1 MGKMDRKK
9 GLIIAIV
16 IAIMLMVGSFAF
28 TRDSEQEDTTG
39 KDNQQQVT
47 PGNDNSG
54 SSEQEDETNN
64 DSQEDEDN
72 SLTVNGDNNSSNTQT
87 GNGNQNGEGNAN
99 DEQITDDGYDAAKKA
114 VEAAKESLE
123 LNDYKTAEELVGKVT
138 DATKKAELEAELTDI
153 QNSINAIAIVNN
165 LQNQTD
171 SSKNK
176 EDLTAAKDYRTETAI
191 IDLVS
196 KLNNTELK
204 DELTAKLEN
213 ISKILDDTTAPKI
226 EGIGNNE
233 FTNQDVNL
241 KISDTNTD
249 INEITKTLTL
259 NGNEIAYLDEIT
271 EEGTYVLTVM
281 DKAFNKAEVTFTI
294 DKTAPE
300 FEGLEQSGHYE
311 SAIVTVKDNL
321 SPVTITVENRNNPG
335 ETSEIE
341 NGTELKEEA
350 TYHIT
355 ITDKAGNSKDLWIA
369 IDKDAPDIIGVDDKE
384 LTNEEPKITIT
395 DKFLTSVVIDDK
407 EYTRNDFEVGSN
419 NENFKFTTT
428 ISGEG
433 KHTIVAKDKFGHIT
447 SKTFTIDQTPAN
459 RVHSTVDFDKNP
471 VYNEKIDDVTY
482 YYIKNGASFVFRM
495 RFTEELAE
503 NPILNIGNKKVT
515 LELVEKYLINEG
527 KYIYEATVE
536 INKEDNLADGKLSL
550 ILSNVIDKAG
560 NKTENPVVLDQSE
573 TSNHRSIILDN
584 TKPEVDTLRVKGLK
598 EGNGTTNFKN
608 IKIGD
613 TFQVILT
620 TKEELKTL
628 PTLVIDGQEIT
639 EVSSSKFDGYY
650 QYIVS
655 YKIPEETKLANG
667 EAIQFILKGYADA
680 AGNPGKELTN
690 EDIKIGNGQTE
701 VIFDKTA
708 PEVRVL
714 GIAQNGN
721 NPNTNVTNGDS
732 IRIWVYFKEEL
743 AVLPKVKLGGKEYS
757 MYHATKSDPYAYILD
772 VVLDDTMKL
781 EQGEIKFEI
790 FGYSDEAGNTKPL
803 TNKNITYT
811 GKNDKLIYD
820 TVKPKPS
827 LIGILNLD
835 NFSTGNVSYAKIGDT
850 VRVRVYFNE
859 LLAVEPTITIGG
871 QTYTATLRAGSY
883 SQTYGNAYYADIKLT
898 EDMNLSLGKL
908 KFTISNYQDKAG
920 NVGETE
926 NQDSTN
932 ENAYKEVTVLSDN
945 TTSIVNGVSY
955 NNFLDALRAANEDN
969 PVVLVSNIEYSTPI
983 AISKN
988 VKIDLNGYDLKLTNS
1003 FLRVNN
1009 GGKLSIIGKGTVYS
1023 DYKEYA
1029 PIDMIGS
1036 ASPDYEDY
1044 ATLYIGKDV
1053 TLKGNS
1059 GILVFQATDTSVGY
1073 GVNITVEG
1081 TIEAVDIDDSSASF
1095 GIYIQGMIKN
1105 YINVP
1110 NITLTNTAKI
1120 VSDAVGIYAAGYAV
1134 WNVNGAYIE
1143 GNESGIAIKSG
1154 ILNVNSGT
1162 IKSTGEDQTPT
1173 PGFGNGVYPSGTAIQ
1188 IESNKGY
1195 AGNIEINITGGTIES
1210 ANSAALYE
1218 YLDSKTENTT
1228 IKNIKISGGR
1238 FITNG
1243 IKPSIFVSTQFESVF
1258 PSFITGGIFS
1268 TNVSDY
1274 VMEGYN
1280 VEEIS
1285 NNEFEVVANN
1295 N

>member
-64 DSQEDEDN
+64 DSQEYEDN

-165 LQNQTD
+165 LQDKTD

-176 EDLTAAKDYRTETAI
+176 DDITEAKDYRTETAI

-204 DELTAKLEN
+204 DELTARLEN
-213 ISKILDDTTAPKI
+213 IANILDDTTAPKI

-241 KISDTNTD
+241 KISDTN
-249 INEITKTLTL
+249 EITKTLTL
-259 NGNEIAYLDEIT
+259 NGNEIAYIDEIT
-271 EEGTYVLTVM
+271 EEGTYILTVM
-281 DKAFNKAEVTFTI
+281 DKAFNKAEVTFTV

-335 ETSEIE
+335 ETYEIE

-369 IDKDAPDIIGVDDKE
+369 IDKDAPDIMGVDDSE
-384 LTNEEPKITIT
+384 LTNEEPEITIT

-419 NENFKFTTT
+419 NENFKFTIT
-428 ISGEG
+428 IRGEG
-433 KHTIVAKDKFGHIT
+433 KHTIVAKDKYGHTTTKI
-447 SKTFTIDQTPAN
+447 FTIDQTPAN
-459 RVHSTVDFDKNP
+459 RVYSTVDFDKNP
-471 VYNEKIDDVTY
+471 VYSEIVEKTTY

-495 RFTEELAE
+495 QFTEELAE

-527 KYIYEATVE
+527 KYIYEATVV

-550 ILSNVIDKAG
+550 ILSNVVDKAG
-560 NKTENPVVLDQSE
+560 NKTEDPVVLDQSE
-573 TSNHRSIILDN
+573 TSNGRSVILDN

-639 EVSSSKFDGYY
+639 KVSSSKFDGYY

-655 YKIPEETKLANG
+655 YKIPKETKLANG

-743 AVLPKVKLGGKEYS
+743 AVLPKVKLGEKEYP
-757 MYHATKSDPYAYILD
+757 MYHAPDSDPYAYILD

-781 EQGEIKFEI
+781 EQGEIKFKI
-790 FGYSDEAGNTKPL
+790 FGYSDAAGNTKTEPL
-803 TNKNITYT
+803 TNENITYT

-820 TVKPKPS
+820 TLPPKPS
-827 LIGILNLD
+827 LIGILNLS
-835 NFSTGNVSYAKIGDT
+835 NFGTGNVNYAKIGDT

-871 QTYTATLRAGSY
+871 QTYTATLRNESY
-883 SQTYGNAYYADIKLT
+883 SQEYGNAYYADIKLT
-898 EDMNLSLGKL
+898 ETMNLSLGKL
-908 KFTISNYQDKAG
+908 KFTVSNYQDKAG
-920 NVGETE
+920 NVGETQ

-932 ENAYKEVTVLSDN
+932 EKAYMEVNLIDKNTKLISSSSEFMKEFSNNNQEIDVILTENINLN
-945 TTSIVNGVSY
+945 LLTNITINNGKT
-955 NNFLDALRAANEDN
+955 A
-969 PVVLVSNIEYSTPI
+969 T
-983 AISKN
+983 
-988 VKIDLNGYDLKLTNS
+988 IDLNGHNIYLNNYGKE
-1003 FLRVNN
+1003 FVVNN
-1009 GGKLSIIGKGTVYS
+1009 GTLNIVGEGTIEEKKPYFSPILVKGSTN
-1023 DYKEYA
+1023 DLDKEY
-1029 PIDMIGS
+1029 S
-1036 ASPDYEDY
+1036 VVN
-1044 ATLYIGKDV
+1044 IGKDV
-1053 TLKGNS
+1053 TLIGWAGLFIDNNNGKAAGVKINID
-1059 GILVFQATDTSVGY
+1059 GTLKSVK
-1073 GVNITVEG
+1073 
-1081 TIEAVDIDDSSASF
+1081 DINGAIGH
-1095 GIYIQGMIKN
+1095 GIYINGSVKGVDNFPI
-1105 YINVP
+1105 INI
-1110 NITLTNTAKI
+1110 NETAN
-1120 VSDAVGIYAAGYAV
+1120 VSSSGPGIYAAGYAE
-1134 WNVNGAYIE
+1134 WNINGATIE
-1143 GNESGIAIKSG
+1143 GESAGIAIKSG
-1154 ILNVNSGT
+1154 ILN
-1162 IKSTGEDQTPT
+1162 IKSGSIKSAGEDQTPT

-1228 IKNIKISGGR
+1228 VKNIKISGGR

-1243 IKPSIFVSTQFESVF
+1243 IKPSIFISPQFVSIF
-1258 PSFITGGIFS
+1258 PKFITGGIFS

-1280 VEEIS
+1280 VEKTL
-1285 NNEFEVVANN
+1285 NDEFEVVANN

>member
-213 ISKILDDTTAPKI
+213 IANILDDTTAPRI
-226 EGIGNNE
+226 EGIGDNE
-233 FTNQDVNL
+233 FTKENVNL
-241 KISDTNTD
+241 VISDT
-249 INEITKTLTL
+249 NEITKTLTL
-259 NGNEIAYLDEIT
+259 NGNEIAYIDEIT
-271 EEGTYVLTVM
+271 EEGTYILTVM
-281 DKAFNKAEVTFTI
+281 DKAFNKAQITFTV

-335 ETSEIE
+335 ETYEIE
-341 NGTELKEEA
+341 NGTELTEEA

-369 IDKDAPDIIGVDDKE
+369 IDKDAPDIIGVDDSE

-419 NENFKFTTT
+419 NENFKFTIT
-428 ISGEG
+428 IGGEG
-433 KHTIVAKDKFGHIT
+433 KHTIVAKDKYGHIT

-459 RVHSTVDFDKNP
+459 REHSTVDFDKNP
-471 VYNEKIDDVTY
+471 VYSEKIGDTTY

-515 LELVEKYLINEG
+515 LEFVEKYLINEG
-527 KYIYEATVE
+527 KYIYEATVV

-550 ILSNVIDKAG
+550 ILSNVVDKAG
-560 NKTENPVVLDQSE
+560 NKTEDPVVLDQSK
-573 TSNHRSIILDN
+573 TSNGRSVILDN
-584 TKPEVDTLRVKGLK
+584 TLPTAIVTTSNNGNSTNQDVTVTIVANEAIYTPEGWTEVKTNKEHEFTKVYSKNGKYSVVIKDKAGNESTINFEVIGIDKVAPEIENLRMIGANGIWENGIYNMYTSNGKTIYIYADFKEQLKEEPSVVINDTLTLKLKYSREENGIYYYYASHKVSENDGLK
-598 EGNGTTNFKN
+598 DGEMQ
-608 IKIGD
+608 IKI
-613 TFQVILT
+613 
-620 TKEELKTL
+620 
-628 PTLVIDGQEIT
+628 
-639 EVSSSKFDGYY
+639 SNYY
-650 QYIVS
+650 D
-655 YKIPEETKLANG
+655 L
-667 EAIQFILKGYADA
+667 

-690 EDIKIGNGQTE
+690 NDIDLDSQKHI
-701 VIFDKTA
+701 IIDKT
-708 PEVRVL
+708 
-714 GIAQNGN
+714 
-721 NPNTNVTNGDS
+721 
-732 IRIWVYFKEEL
+732 
-743 AVLPKVKLGGKEYS
+743 
-757 MYHATKSDPYAYILD
+757 
-772 VVLDDTMKL
+772 
-781 EQGEIKFEI
+781 
-790 FGYSDEAGNTKPL
+790 
-803 TNKNITYT
+803 
-811 GKNDKLIYD
+811 
-820 TVKPKPS
+820 KPKPS
-827 LIGILNLD
+827 SIGVLNLD
-835 NFSTGNVSYAKIGDT
+835 NFGTGNVNYAKIGDT

-871 QTYTATLRAGSY
+871 QTYTATLRTGSY
-883 SQTYGNAYYADIKLT
+883 NQTNGNAYYADIKLT
-898 EDMNLSLGKL
+898 ENMNLSLGKL
-908 KFTISNYQDKAG
+908 EFTVSNYQDKAG
-920 NVGETE
+920 NVGEIQ

-932 ENAYKEVTVLSDN
+932 EKAYMEVNLIDKNTKLISSSSEFMKEFSNNNQEIDVILTENINLN
-945 TTSIVNGVSY
+945 LLKNITINNGKT
-955 NNFLDALRAANEDN
+955 A
-969 PVVLVSNIEYSTPI
+969 T
-983 AISKN
+983 
-988 VKIDLNGYDLKLTNS
+988 IDLNGHNIYLNNYRKE
-1003 FLRVNN
+1003 FVVNN
-1009 GGKLSIIGKGTVYS
+1009 GTLNIVGEGIIEEKKPYLSPILVIGSTN
-1023 DYKEYA
+1023 DLDKEY
-1029 PIDMIGS
+1029 S
-1036 ASPDYEDY
+1036 VVN
-1044 ATLYIGKDV
+1044 IGKDV
-1053 TLKGNS
+1053 TLIGWAGLFIDNNNGNKAAGVKINIDGTLKSVKDIKGAD
-1059 GILVFQATDTSVGY
+1059 GH
-1073 GVNITVEG
+1073 
-1081 TIEAVDIDDSSASF
+1081 
-1095 GIYIQGMIKN
+1095 GIYINGGVKGVDNFPI
-1105 YINVP
+1105 INI
-1110 NITLTNTAKI
+1110 NETAN
-1120 VSDAVGIYAAGYAV
+1120 VSSSGPGIYAAGYAE
-1134 WNVNGAYIE
+1134 WNINGATIE
-1143 GNESGIAIKSG
+1143 GESAGIAIKSG
-1154 ILNVNSGT
+1154 ILN
-1162 IKSTGEDQTPT
+1162 IKSGSIKSAGEDQTPT

-1188 IESNKGY
+1188 IESNKEY
-1195 AGNIEINITGGTIES
+1195 VGNIEINITGGTIES

-1243 IKPSIFVSTQFESVF
+1243 IKPSILISPQFVSVF
-1258 PSFITGGIFS
+1258 PRFITGGIFS

-1280 VEEIS
+1280 VEKTS
-1285 NNEFEVVANN
+1285 NDEFEVVANN

>member
-153 QNSINAIAIVNN
+153 QNSINAITIVNN

-259 NGNEIAYLDEIT
+259 KGNEIAYIDEIT

-281 DKAFNKAEVTFTI
+281 DKAFNKAQITFTV

-311 SAIVTVKDNL
+311 SAIVKVNDNL

-335 ETSEIE
+335 ETYEIE
-341 NGTELKEEA
+341 NGTELTEEA

-355 ITDKAGNSKDLWIA
+355 ITDKAGNPKDLWIA
-369 IDKDAPDIIGVDDKE
+369 IDKSAPKIEGIDSE
-384 LTNEEPKITIT
+384 LTNQEPEITIT
-395 DKFLTSVVIDDK
+395 DKFLTSVIIDDK

-419 NENFKFTTT
+419 NENFKFTIT
-428 ISGEG
+428 IRGEG
-433 KHTIVAKDKFGHIT
+433 KHTIVAKDKYGHTTTKI
-447 SKTFTIDQTPAN
+447 FTIDQTAKG
-459 RVHSTVDFDKNP
+459 VKYDFDGPFKYAQKHEVGTTVLEENIKEVYYVFTELQKENQVEEQIFSQNKAVNVTNEIKDGRFTAVLENTNGKFYLWTKVVDEAGNVSYTKSSNP
-471 VYNEKIDDVTY
+471 YKID
-482 YYIKNGASFVFRM
+482 I
-495 RFTEELAE
+495 EE
-503 NPILNIGNKKVT
+503 
-515 LELVEKYLINEG
+515 
-527 KYIYEATVE
+527 
-536 INKEDNLADGKLSL
+536 
-550 ILSNVIDKAG
+550 
-560 NKTENPVVLDQSE
+560 
-573 TSNHRSIILDN
+573 
-584 TKPEVDTLRVKGLK
+584 
-598 EGNGTTNFKN
+598 
-608 IKIGD
+608 
-613 TFQVILT
+613 
-620 TKEELKTL
+620 
-628 PTLVIDGQEIT
+628 
-639 EVSSSKFDGYY
+639 
-650 QYIVS
+650 
-655 YKIPEETKLANG
+655 
-667 EAIQFILKGYADA
+667 
-680 AGNPGKELTN
+680 
-690 EDIKIGNGQTE
+690 
-701 VIFDKTA
+701 

-714 GIAQNGN
+714 GIAQNRN

-743 AVLPKVKLGGKEYS
+743 AVLPKVKLGEKEYP
-757 MYHATKSDPYAYILD
+757 MYHATDSDPYAYILD

-781 EQGEIKFEI
+781 EQGEIKFKI

-803 TNKNITYT
+803 TKPLTNENITYT

-835 NFSTGNVSYAKIGDT
+835 NFGTGNVSYAKIGDT

-871 QTYTATLRAGSY
+871 QTYTATLRTGSY

-908 KFTISNYQDKAG
+908 EFTVSNYQDKAG
-920 NVGETE
+920 NVGEIQ

-969 PVVLVSNIEYSTPI
+969 PVVLVSNIEYSTPTV
-983 AISKN
+983 ISKN

-1009 GGKLSIIGKGTVYS
+1009 GGKLSIIGKGTVFS

-1105 YINVP
+1105 YTNVP

-1162 IKSTGEDQTPT
+1162 IKSTGEDKTPT
-1173 PGFGNGVYPSGTAIQ
+1173 TGFGNGVNPSGTAIQ

-1228 IKNIKISGGR
+1228 VKNIKISGGR

-1243 IKPSIFVSTQFESVF
+1243 IKSSILISPQFVSVF
-1258 PSFITGGIFS
+1258 PRFIAGGIFS
-1268 TNVSDY
+1268 TNVSNY

-1280 VEEIS
+1280 VEKTS
-1285 NNEFEVVANN
+1285 NDEFEVVANN